1 MLEFFHFLVDYQ
13 LWIYAVLGVL
23 ALIYLKRLITAWQE
37 RYNTIF
43 GLERENAQWRL
54 NSALAVFVLLLLLI
68 AAEFVLVTFVIPE
81 WPQVMATPTPTPAEG
96 EAAVSEEGT
105 AEGEEDLMIVRNDDE
120 TGLVINSTPEGSE
133 ASTTTSASTGGGCVE
148 GQLEWLEPVNGEE
161 ISGSYTLMA
170 TVNVRDMAF
179 YHYAFSPVDDQQ
191 EWQTLSAGNL
201 PVVEGELGLWATT
214 QVDNGDYILRLTVYD
229 LSNNALTPC
238 DIQIRVF
245 NEE

>member
-96 EAAVSEEGT
+96 EAAVSVEGT

-120 TGLVINSTPEGSE
+120 TGLGINSPPEGSE

-161 ISGSYTLMA
+161 ISA
-170 TVNVRDMAF
+170 V
-179 YHYAFSPVDDQQ
+179 
-191 EWQTLSAGNL
+191 
-201 PVVEGELGLWATT
+201 
-214 QVDNGDYILRLTVYD
+214 
-229 LSNNALTPC
+229 
-238 DIQIRVF
+238 IR
-245 NEE
+245 

>member
-13 LWIYAVLGVL
+13 LWIYAVLGIL
-23 ALIYLKRLITAWQE
+23 ALIYLKRLISAWQE

-54 NSALAVFVLLLLLI
+54 NSALTVFVLLLLLI
-68 AAEFVLVTFVIPE
+68 AAEFVLLTFVIPE
-81 WPQVMATPTPTPAEG
+81 WPQVMATPTSTPAEG
-96 EAAVSEEGT
+96 EESAESEED
-105 AEGEEDLMIVRNDDE
+105 AMITRNDGVS
-120 TGLVINSTPEGSE
+120 GLVVNSTPEGAQ
-133 ASTTTSASTGGGCVE
+133 ASAAASSTASSGCIE
-148 GQLEWLEPVNGEE
+148 GQLEWLEPASGEE
-161 ISGSYTLMA
+161 ISGSYTLKA

-179 YHYAFSPVDDQQ
+179 YHYAFSPADDQQ

-229 LSNNALTPC
+229 LSNTALTPC
-238 DIQIRVF
+238 DIRIRVF

>member
-13 LWIYAVLGVL
+13 LWIYAVTGVL
-23 ALIYLKRLITAWQE
+23 ALIYLKRLISAWQE

-81 WPQVMATPTPTPAEG
+81 WPQVMATPAPTPAEG
-96 EAAVSEEGT
+96 EESAESEE
-105 AEGEEDLMIVRNDDE
+105 DMMITRNDDAS
-120 TGLVINSTPEGSE
+120 GLTVNSTPEG
-133 ASTTTSASTGGGCVE
+133 AQTSAATSSTASSGCIE
-148 GQLEWLEPVNGEE
+148 GQLEWLEPESGEE
-161 ISGSYTLMA
+161 ISGSYTLKA

-229 LSNNALTPC
+229 LSNTALTPC
-238 DIQIRVF
+238 DIRIRVF

>member
-23 ALIYLKRLITAWQE
+23 ALIYLKRLISAWQE

-54 NSALAVFVLLLLLI
+54 NSALTVFVLLLLLI

-96 EAAVSEEGT
+96 EESAESEED
-105 AEGEEDLMIVRNDDE
+105 AMITRNDGVS
-120 TGLVINSTPEGSE
+120 GLVVNSTPEG
-133 ASTTTSASTGGGCVE
+133 AQTSAAASSTVSSGCIE
-148 GQLEWLEPVNGEE
+148 GQLEWLEPASGEE
-161 ISGSYTLMA
+161 ISGSYTLKA

-179 YHYAFSPVDDQQ
+179 YHYAFSPADDQQ

-229 LSNNALTPC
+229 LSNTALTPC
-238 DIQIRVF
+238 DIRIRVF

>member
-96 EAAVSEEGT
+96 
-105 AEGEEDLMIVRNDDE
+105 
-120 TGLVINSTPEGSE
+120 
-133 ASTTTSASTGGGCVE
+133 
-148 GQLEWLEPVNGEE
+148 
-161 ISGSYTLMA
+161 
-170 TVNVRDMAF
+170 
-179 YHYAFSPVDDQQ
+179 
-191 EWQTLSAGNL
+191 
-201 PVVEGELGLWATT
+201 
-214 QVDNGDYILRLTVYD
+214 
-229 LSNNALTPC
+229 
-238 DIQIRVF
+238 
-245 NEE
+245 